1 MRPIDLARTLL
12 AFVVLV
18 LLHFTLRPLLGWR
31 VGPDFLVIA
40 LLLVAI
46 RVRPGTAAVLGLFM
60 GVVADSIELHA
71 FGAGALAMCCVGFAA
86 SWLKAVFFADDML
99 LNAFF
104 FFAGKWAFDTIFV
117 LAEHRVG
124 GAELLREL
132 LVWSPITAA
141 VTALW
146 GLLTLLILRPILRPS
161 HT

>member
-1 MRPIDLARTLL
+1 MRPIDLARTLI

-46 RVRPGTAAVLGLFM
+46 RVRPGAAAVLGLVM
-60 GVVADSIELHA
+60 GIVADSIELHA

-86 SWLKAVFFADDML
+86 SWLKAVFFADDMF

-104 FFAGKWAFDTIFV
+104 FFSGKWAFDIIFL
-117 LAEHRVG
+117 LAERRVG
-124 GAELLREL
+124 GGELLREL
-132 LVWSPITAA
+132 LVWSPITAV

-161 HT
+161 RT

>member
-1 MRPIDLARTLL
+1 MRPIDLARTLI

-46 RVRPGTAAVLGLFM
+46 RVRPGTAAVLGLAM
-60 GVVADSIELHA
+60 GIVADSIELHA

-86 SWLKAVFFADDML
+86 SWLKAVFFADDMF

-104 FFAGKWAFDTIFV
+104 FFAGKWAFDIIFL
-117 LAEHRVG
+117 LAERRVG
-124 GAELLREL
+124 GGELLREL
-132 LVWSPITAA
+132 LVWSPITAV

-161 HT
+161 RT

>member
-46 RVRPGTAAVLGLFM
+46 RVRPGAAAVLGLVM
-60 GVVADSIELHA
+60 GIVADSIELHA

-86 SWLKAVFFADDML
+86 SWLKAVFFADDMF

-104 FFAGKWAFDTIFV
+104 FFSGKWAFDIIFL
-117 LAEHRVG
+117 LAERRVG
-124 GAELLREL
+124 GGELLREL
-132 LVWSPITAA
+132 LVWSPITAV

-161 HT
+161 RT

>member
-1 MRPIDLARTLL
+1 MRPVDLARTLV

-18 LLHFTLRPLLGWR
+18 LLHYTLRPLLGWR
-31 VGPDFLVIA
+31 VGPDFLIIA

-46 RVRPGTAAVLGLFM
+46 RVRPGTAAVLGLVM
-60 GVVADSIELHA
+60 GIVADSLELHA

-86 SWLKAVFFADDML
+86 SWLKAVFFADDMF

-104 FFAGKWAFDTIFV
+104 FFAGKWVFDVLFL

-124 GAELLREL
+124 GGELLREL

-161 HT
+161 RT

>member
-1 MRPIDLARTLL
+1 MRPIDLARTLV

-46 RVRPGTAAVLGLFM
+46 RVRPGTAAVLGLAM
-60 GVVADSIELHA
+60 GIVADSIELHA

-86 SWLKAVFFADDML
+86 SWLKAVFFADDMF

-104 FFAGKWAFDTIFV
+104 FFSGKWAFDIIFL
-117 LAEHRVG
+117 LAERRVG
-124 GAELLREL
+124 GGELLREL
-132 LVWSPITAA
+132 LVWSPITAV

-161 HT
+161 RT

>member
-1 MRPIDLARTLL
+1 MRPVDLARTLV

-18 LLHFTLRPLLGWR
+18 LLHYTLRPLLGWR
-31 VGPDFLVIA
+31 VGPDFLIIA

-46 RVRPGTAAVLGLFM
+46 RVRPGTAAVLGLVM
-60 GVVADSIELHA
+60 GIVADSLELHA

-86 SWLKAVFFADDML
+86 SWLKAVFFADDMF

-104 FFAGKWAFDTIFV
+104 FFAGKWAFDVLFL

-124 GAELLREL
+124 GGELLREL

-161 HT
+161 RT

>member
-31 VGPDFLVIA
+31 VGPDFLIIA

-46 RVRPGTAAVLGLFM
+46 RVRPGAAAVLGLVM

-86 SWLKAVFFADDML
+86 SWLKAVFFADDMF

-104 FFAGKWAFDTIFV
+104 FFSGKWAFDTIFI

-124 GAELLREL
+124 GVELLREL
-132 LVWSPITAA
+132 LVWSPITAV

-161 HT
+161 RT

>member
-1 MRPIDLARTLL
+1 MRPIDLARTLI

-46 RVRPGTAAVLGLFM
+46 RVRPGAAAVLGLIM
-60 GVVADSIELHA
+60 GIVADSIELHA
-71 FGAGALAMCCVGFAA
+71 FGAGALAMSCVGFAA
-86 SWLKAVFFADDML
+86 SWLKAVFFADDMF

-104 FFAGKWAFDTIFV
+104 FFAGKWAFDVIF
-117 LAEHRVG
+117 LIAEHRMG
-124 GAELLREL
+124 GGELLREL
-132 LVWSPITAA
+132 LVWSPITAV

-161 HT
+161 RT

>member
-1 MRPIDLARTLL
+1 MRPIDLARTLI

-46 RVRPGTAAVLGLFM
+46 RVRPGTAAVLGLLM
-60 GVVADSIELHA
+60 GIVADSIELHA

-86 SWLKAVFFADDML
+86 SWLKAVFFADDMF

-104 FFAGKWAFDTIFV
+104 FFSGKWAFDIIFL
-117 LAEHRVG
+117 LAERRVG
-124 GAELLREL
+124 GGELLREL
-132 LVWSPITAA
+132 LVWSPITAV

-161 HT
+161 RT

>member
-1 MRPIDLARTLL
+1 MRPVDLARTLI

-46 RVRPGTAAVLGLFM
+46 RVRPGTAAVLGLLM
-60 GVVADSIELHA
+60 GIVADSIELHA

-86 SWLKAVFFADDML
+86 SWLKAVFFADDMF

-104 FFAGKWAFDTIFV
+104 FFSGKWAFDVIFL
-117 LAEHRVG
+117 LAERRVG
-124 GAELLREL
+124 GGELLREL
-132 LVWSPITAA
+132 LVWSPITAV

-161 HT
+161 RT